1 MNIFFLDF
9 FRFKMNYLT
18 KLVIKNV
25 KISSS
30 LLSTSTRNKIN
41 FFENMQKCKISI
53 SSVLNSGTKENIN
66 IGTIGKHLC

>member
-1 MNIFFLDF
+1 
-9 FRFKMNYLT
+9 MNYLT

-53 SSVLNSGTKENIN
+53 LSVLNSGTKENIN